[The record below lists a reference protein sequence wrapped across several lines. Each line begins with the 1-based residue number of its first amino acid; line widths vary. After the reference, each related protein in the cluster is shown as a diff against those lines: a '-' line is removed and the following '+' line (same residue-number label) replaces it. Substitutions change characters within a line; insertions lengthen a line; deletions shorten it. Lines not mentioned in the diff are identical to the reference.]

1 LLKEKV
7 PLKIVVPV
15 IVVTWILSLVS
26 SVAIMYVMPSLIP
39 LRSEQVKDAI
49 PYGVISTNQTHSTS
63 STSFVDMPEM
73 SVTISTSGTSRLII
87 VFSGHTWLSGSGK
100 YLIIAV
106 RAMVDTAQAY
116 PQAQNIWFGSGA
128 HLGILLGEV
137 VYPDYSS
144 HSFTFHSDP
153 LDPGTHTVKI
163 QWRVYASSN
172 AGHIAS
178 RSLTV
183 IALPA

>member
-1 LLKEKV
+1 MN
-7 PLKIVVPV
+7 IVVPL

-87 VFSGHTWLSGSGK
+87 VFSGNTWLTGSGS

-116 PQAQNIWFGSGA
+116 PQRQDIWFGSSTRQSVP
-128 HLGILLGEV
+128 LGGDI
-137 VYPDYSS
+137 VYYDHSS
-144 HSFTFHSDP
+144 HSLTFHSDP

-163 QWRVYASSN
+163 QWRVWGGSN
-172 AGHIAS
+172 VGYIAS